1 MEQSDSEKN
10 LKLEIKKL
18 KEKITSLEK
27 MIKKL
32 ETPNRYSSYYWDNDK
47 RYAKSIYEVIVG
59 FRENDKSAYEFGSIS
74 DMFHVQKVQRLRVF
88 SPVWGFAVPDET
100 SPSGIKCLYF
110 DSKEEAKTEAKKRMR
125 EAGKKRESRKA
136 GSL

>member
-1 MEQSDSEKN
+1 MEQSDNEQNLRLEIKN
-10 LKLEIKKL
+10 LKE
-18 KEKITSLEK
+18 EITSLKEE
-27 MIKKL
+27 IKRL
-32 ETPNRYSSYYWDNDK
+32 NTPDGYSSYYWDNDK

-59 FRENDKSAYEFGSIS
+59 FRENDKSAYKFGSIS

-100 SPSGIKCLYF
+100 SPSKIKCLYF
-110 DSKEEAKTEAKKRMR
+110 DSKEEAKTEVKKRMR